1 MLKPSAASSTIRASV
16 RNILYKMKNYSFI
29 LIAFIAVLMTACKKT
44 SHITGTIEDGK
55 DGDTLF
61 LISDVKNGIPM
72 DTLFVKGGRFEY
84 ETEPDSTYLC
94 LLRYG
99 ERIQAFFMEPGNI
112 QISLKKDELGNII
125 SGTKLNDEWQKLNS
139 AASDYQKEMMRL
151 TEEAKKDTSE
161 QNMQAIMPK
170 VMMAQNKLSDIYY
183 QTAERN
189 IQNELGFFLVSN
201 PVALSEEQVLK
212 LINQMPSK
220 IHARKEIQ
228 EIERFLKSS
237 AAQNA
242 EGGSTISDFSA
253 QSPDGKTINA
263 MSVVSKHELTI
274 IDFWAS
280 WCSPCMQEMPH
291 MVELYKLYK
300 DKGLGILGVSL
311 DTDEEAWKNA
321 ISKTGASWDHISE
334 LKRNSEIANMF
345 GVTAI
350 PFTLLVDKE
359 GHVLASGLVGNE
371 LEDFVR
377 AQLN

>member
-1 MLKPSAASSTIRASV
+1 
-16 RNILYKMKNYSFI
+16 MKNYSFI
-29 LIAFIAVLMTACKKT
+29 LIAFIAVMMTACKKT

-61 LISDVKNGIPM
+61 LISDVKNGMPM

-84 ETEPDSTYLC
+84 ETEPDSTYPC

-139 AASDYQKEMMRL
+139 AASDYQKEMMKL

-201 PVALSEEQVLK
+201 PLALSEEQVLK

-242 EGGSTISDFSA
+242 EGESTISDFSA

-321 ISKTGASWDHISE
+321 ISKAGASWDHISE

>member
-1 MLKPSAASSTIRASV
+1 MQKPSAASSTIRASV

-94 LLRYG
+94 LLRHG
-99 ERIQAFFMEPGNI
+99 EKIQAFFMEPGNI
-112 QISLKKDELGNII
+112 QISLKKDEMENII

-139 AASDYQKEMMRL
+139 AASDYQKEMMKL
-151 TEEAKKDTSE
+151 TEEANKDTSE

-228 EIERFLKSS
+228 EIERFLKGN

>member
-1 MLKPSAASSTIRASV
+1 
-16 RNILYKMKNYSFI
+16 MKNYFFI
-29 LIAFIAVLMTACKKT
+29 LIASIAVLMTACSEKT
-44 SHITGTIEDGK
+44 SHITGTIEGGK

-72 DTLFVKGGRFEY
+72 DTLFVKNGQFEY

-99 ERIQAFFMEPGNI
+99 EKIQAFFMEPGNI
-112 QISLKKDELGNII
+112 QISLKKDEMGNII

-139 AASDYQKEMMRL
+139 AAFDYQKEMMKL
-151 TEEAKKDTSE
+151 TEEVQKDTSE

-170 VMMAQNKLSDIYY
+170 VMIAQNKLSDIYY
-183 QTAERN
+183 KTAERN
-189 IQNELGFFLVSN
+189 IQNELGFVMVSN

-228 EIERFLKSS
+228 EIERFLKGS
-237 AAQNA
+237 AAQGA
-242 EGGSTISDFSA
+242 DGGNTISDFSA
-253 QSPDGKTINA
+253 QSPEGKTINA
-263 MSVVSKHELTI
+263 MGVVSQHELTI